1 MHTGF
6 QMHAKDAYCN
16 MFQVKDFKHA
26 SRKGMANDVAFFVSS
41 LYFSP
46 F

>member
-1 MHTGF
+1 
-6 QMHAKDAYCN
+6 MHANDAYYN
-16 MFQVKDFKHA
+16 MFQVKDFKHS
-26 SRKGMANDVAFFVSS
+26 SRKGMANEVAFFVSS